1 MEGLTMTRHFDFLWL
16 FALLLFLPTDGY
28 APCVV
33 FTPPEEEL
41 DGTGQRAFIAYNPQ
55 TQRVDLVPSINLTG
69 EATEFAIVI
78 PTPSIPK
85 LDTVDQQIFWDL
97 NDLTRPVTR
106 GRGGNWGSSG
116 LGCAVVNDDDDD
128 DFASESDDGVTVIS
142 EQEVGAF
149 DTVILTADNPMALT
163 DWLDEHGY
171 HHSIEDNAILQS
183 YIDQRWIFTAM
194 RLGVQFGGDMR
205 RRAQFFDATV
215 DPILLTYTAEKLI
228 YPLRLTSISAREG
241 ADVTVYILTS
251 NKMHFPSARIEYA
264 NRITD
269 SEHDAIRG
277 NYPTLNSFIGEMRYL
292 TRLRRSFARTEM
304 DTDFELVRHQDN
316 QEFRRV
322 RYMGITFLPD
332 LLLLG
337 LVIIG
342 YLAWRRIRSLRRWS
356 QTEMTKSKEIN

>member
-1 MEGLTMTRHFDFLWL
+1 MTRYSNFLWL

-41 DGTGQRAFIAYNPQ
+41 NGTGQRAFIAYSPQ

-69 EATEFAIVI
+69 EASEFAIVI

-85 LDTVDQQIFWDL
+85 LDTVDQRIFREL
-97 NDLTRPVTR
+97 NDLTMPVTR
-106 GRGGNWGSSG
+106 WRGGGGSSG
-116 LGCAVVNDDDDD
+116 CNVFTTED
-128 DFASESDDGVTVIS
+128 SDSAATFDSAGEAEGVTVIS
-142 EQEVGAF
+142 EQNVGAF

-171 HHSIEDNAILQS
+171 HHSIDDNAILQS
-183 YIDQRWIFTAM
+183 YIDQKWIFTAM
-194 RLGVQFGGDMR
+194 RLSTQFQDGRR
-205 RRAQFFDATV
+205 RRAQFFDATI
-215 DPILLTYTAEKLI
+215 DPILLTYTAERLI

-241 ADVTVYILTS
+241 ADVTIYILTP
-251 NKMHFPSARIEYA
+251 NKMHFPRAKVEYA
-264 NRITD
+264 NWITD
-269 SEHDAIRG
+269 SEHDAIRLR
-277 NYPTLNSFIGEMRYL
+277 YPTLGSFIGESRYL

-304 DTDFELVRHQDN
+304 GTDFELVRHQDN

-322 RYMGITFLPD
+322 RYMGLTFLPD

-337 LVIIG
+337 LVALS
-342 YLAWRRIRSLRRWS
+342 YRVSRRIWSLRRWL
-356 QTEMTKSKEIN
+356 QMKITQSKEIN

>member
-1 MEGLTMTRHFDFLWL
+1 MTRHFDFLWL
-16 FALLLFLPTDGY
+16 FVLLLFLPADGY

-33 FTPPEEEL
+33 FTPPEEKL
-41 DGTGQRAFIAYNPQ
+41 DGTGQRAFIVYNPQ
-55 TQRVDLVPSINLTG
+55 TQRVDLVPSVDFTG

-85 LDTVDQQIFWDL
+85 LDTVDQWIFRDL
-97 NDLTRPVTR
+97 NEVTMPVTR
-106 GRGGNWGSSG
+106 WRSRGWGSSG
-116 LGCAVVNDDDDD
+116 CNVFTTDDSGDSVV
-128 DFASESDDGVTVIS
+128 FGSSAEEEGVTVIS

-194 RLGVQFGGDMR
+194 RLSATQFGGGGR

-251 NKMHFPSARIEYA
+251 NKMHFPSARVEYA

-269 SEHDAIRG
+269 SEHDAIRLR
-277 NYPTLNSFIGEMRYL
+277 YPTLNSFIGELRYL

-304 DTDFELVRHQDN
+304 DTDFELARHQDN

-322 RYMGITFLPD
+322 RYMGIAFLPD

-337 LVIIG
+337 LVAIG
-342 YLAWRRIRSLRRWS
+342 YHVLRRIWPLRRWL
-356 QTEMTKSKEIN
+356 QTKMAQSKEIN